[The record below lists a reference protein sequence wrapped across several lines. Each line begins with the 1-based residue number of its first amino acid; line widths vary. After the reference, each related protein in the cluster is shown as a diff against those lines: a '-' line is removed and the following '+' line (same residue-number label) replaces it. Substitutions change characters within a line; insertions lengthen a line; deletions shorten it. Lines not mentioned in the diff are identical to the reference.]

1 MFKKFHSCFHLFGTV
16 LLLHALLFC
25 SAAYSQEQKTDT
37 LRSRILREV
46 VVTGRQLQIARA
58 SLPEQIKT
66 TKEIMALNAA
76 NVADV
81 AQYFSGVTV
90 KDYGGIGGMKTISLR
105 GMGAQHTGICYDGLM
120 LSDIQSGEVDLG
132 RFSIDNIS
140 EIALNNGQPND
151 IFQSARLFA
160 SAGILS
166 FKTKLPDNTENH
178 KLSGKATAKTGSF
191 GLSEA
196 GIFLMQNISKK
207 WAYNFSTDASVADGK
222 YQFIQHYGTSDN
234 LSEIL
239 TRENGDIQSIRSEV
253 NIRYRLREKENLTLK
268 SNYFRSERGLPGA
281 VTWYNSY
288 SKERLGDKVFFA
300 QIHYENRISDK
311 LQYQSFAKFNSARNQ
326 YRDLNDGYENGI
338 LEEKFSQ
345 KEYYLSSG
353 LRYLHFDQLQ
363 LSASADWWYNDLLI
377 ESTMPFE
384 TFPYPTRH
392 TGLINLATK
401 YITERFTLGANV
413 LYTLTREQV
422 RTGAAS
428 PDRNKLSPTV
438 SLSYKILEDREL
450 RIRAFYKN
458 IFRVPTFNELYYQS
472 LGNHNLRPENA
483 NQFNI
488 GFTWIE
494 TEIPFLPELECSV
507 DGYSNHVTDKIVAT
521 PRDLFHWSMSNKGE
535 VDIQGLDA
543 NLKIGI
549 PVKESGKLTV
559 TINCSYQRATDVTVG
574 SANYGEQIPYTP
586 FYSGSGSA
594 SYLHGIWEGG
604 YNLVFS
610 GKRWYGQNTVDTKID
625 AYRTHSIFA
634 AAHYKTWKLTGE
646 IINILNKQY
655 EIIKFYPMPRRNFRL
670 TLSKYF

>member
-1 MFKKFHSCFHLFGTV
+1 MFKKFHSSSHLFRPV

-66 TKEIMALNAA
+66 AKEILTLNAA

-81 AQYFSGVTV
+81 AKYFSGVTV
-90 KDYGGIGGMKTISLR
+90 KDYGGIGGMKTVSLR

-132 RFSIDNIS
+132 RFTIDNIS
-140 EIALNNGQPND
+140 EISLNNGQPND

-178 KLSGKATAKTGSF
+178 KLSGKVTAKAGSF
-191 GLSEA
+191 GLLDA

-207 WAYNFSTDASVADGK
+207 WTYNFSADARVADGK

-239 TRENGDIQSIRSEV
+239 TRENSDVQSIRSEV
-253 NIRYRLREKENLTLK
+253 NIQYRLRKKENLTLK

-288 SKERLGDKVFFA
+288 SKERLWDKVFFA
-300 QIHYENRISDK
+300 QIHYENRLSDK
-311 LQYQSFAKFNSARNQ
+311 LQYQSFAKFNSAYNQ
-326 YRDLNDGYENGI
+326 YRDLNDEYENGM

-353 LRYLHFDQLQ
+353 LRYLPFDQLQ

-392 TGLINLATK
+392 TGLVNLAAK
-401 YITERFTLGANV
+401 YITERFTLSANV
-413 LYTLTREQV
+413 LLHTDTRA
-422 RTGAAS
+422 G
-428 PDRNKLSPTV
+428 
-438 SLSYKILEDREL
+438 
-450 RIRAFYKN
+450 
-458 IFRVPTFNELYYQS
+458 
-472 LGNHNLRPENA
+472 
-483 NQFNI
+483 
-488 GFTWIE
+488 
-494 TEIPFLPELECSV
+494 
-507 DGYSNHVTDKIVAT
+507 
-521 PRDLFHWSMSNKGE
+521 
-535 VDIQGLDA
+535 
-543 NLKIGI
+543 
-549 PVKESGKLTV
+549 
-559 TINCSYQRATDVTVG
+559 
-574 SANYGEQIPYTP
+574 PYRR
-586 FYSGSGSA
+586 S
-594 SYLHGIWEGG
+594 
-604 YNLVFS
+604 
-610 GKRWYGQNTVDTKID
+610 
-625 AYRTHSIFA
+625 FA
-634 AAHYKTWKLTGE
+634 RQE
-646 IINILNKQY
+646 
-655 EIIKFYPMPRRNFRL
+655 
-670 TLSKYF
+670 